1 MFGCAICVAEIAAVS
16 WLLLTNVVVRG
27 VPSQTTTAL
36 LLKLWP
42 FTVSENPA
50 APAAAVL
57 GEIEVTEGV
66 AGQPPHETT
75 GSNKIANAAAQ
86 ADALIAIGAHT
97 RQMSCRA
104 RSQVRNFERIIRPAN
119 QLVCRI
125 DLII

>member
-1 MFGCAICVAEIAAVS
+1 
-16 WLLLTNVVVRG
+16 
-27 VPSQTTTAL
+27 
-36 LLKLWP
+36 
-42 FTVSENPA
+42 
-50 APAAAVL
+50 
-57 GEIEVTEGV
+57 VTEGV